1 MTRRDY
7 EAIASVLSKIG
18 RSYAR
23 DEEDGLSERVPW
35 SEVLD
40 GAILDLSE
48 KFEKENPRF
57 DRDRFATAARKEWGR

>member
-7 EAIASVLSKIG
+7 ETIASVLSKIG

-40 GAILDLSE
+40 AVVEELAE
-48 KFEKENPRF
+48 AFEEESPKF
-57 DRDRFATAARKEWGR
+57 DRDRFAIAARKEWAA